1 MARAAPRQPR
11 KPPATVQVELE
22 VCLGTAEH
30 AVGKLV
36 YVRAG
41 QREFSQ
47 FAYRDGWLADPRFFD
62 VSPDLDRTTGHQV
75 RRAST
80 AGDAVFFLA
89 LADTEPDSWGRR
101 VIARAHAKERQGN
114 PSLGPLTELD
124 YLCAVDDHSRI
135 GALRLRDASK
145 RYLRSV
151 ESGHRAAPPSLEL
164 EQMLSAS
171 RAVEMSKESAED
183 LKYLLGKATSLGGLR
198 PKCSILDDD
207 GALAL
212 GKFPSVS
219 DERSVTRG
227 EVLALRLA
235 QHAGI
240 EAAAARVVVVQGEP
254 VAVVRRFDR
263 TVEHAR
269 IPYVS
274 AATMLQAQRREERA
288 YTEVVDEMRSRC
300 RDFKQDVQQ
309 LWRRL
314 VFNHLITNVDDHLHN
329 LGFLYVDANLW
340 RLAPAFDLNPF
351 PDKDRESKTWL
362 SEDTG
367 PVSSV
372 ETLLAQAARFE
383 LSPDEARQVLAE
395 VVSAVARWRDV
406 AQTPDVG
413 MVQREA
419 DAFAPAFEHSELER
433 ARALL

>member
-1 MARAAPRQPR
+1 MATAAPRLPR
-11 KPPATVQVELE
+11 KPPATIQVELE
-22 VCLGTAEH
+22 VCLGAAEH

-47 FAYRDGWLADPRFFD
+47 FAYRESWLSDPRFFD
-62 VSPDLDRTTGHQV
+62 ISPDLDRTAGHQV
-75 RRAST
+75 RRATTSD
-80 AGDAVFFLA
+80 DAVFFFA

-101 VIARAHAKERQGN
+101 VIARAHAKERHRN

-135 GALRLRDASK
+135 GALRLRDAGK

-151 ESGHRAAPPSLEL
+151 EAGQRTAPPFLEL
-164 EQMLSAS
+164 EHMLLAS
-171 RAVEMSKESAED
+171 RAVEMSRESAED

-198 PKCSILDDD
+198 PKCSIVDDD

-235 QHAGI
+235 QLAGI
-240 EAAAARVVVVQGEP
+240 EAATARVVIVQGEP

-263 TVEHAR
+263 TTEHAR

-274 AATMLQAQRREERA
+274 AATLLQARRRDERA
-288 YTEVVDEMRSRC
+288 YTEVVDAMRGSC

-329 LGFLYVDANLW
+329 MGFLYADANQPKSGSS
-340 RLAPAFDLNPF
+340 APLICRGA
-351 PDKDRESKTWL
+351 S
-362 SEDTG
+362 TG
-367 PVSSV
+367 
-372 ETLLAQAARFE
+372 A
-383 LSPDEARQVLAE
+383 
-395 VVSAVARWRDV
+395 
-406 AQTPDVG
+406 G
-413 MVQREA
+413 
-419 DAFAPAFEHSELER
+419 
-433 ARALL
+433 